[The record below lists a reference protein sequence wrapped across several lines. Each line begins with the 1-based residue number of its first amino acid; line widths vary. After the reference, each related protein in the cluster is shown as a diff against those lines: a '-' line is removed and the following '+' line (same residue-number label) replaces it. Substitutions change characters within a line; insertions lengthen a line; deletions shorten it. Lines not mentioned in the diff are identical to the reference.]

1 MRSMTNRFLAPALL
15 LLVAAPALSQSIPE
29 RPETLKYPEFSF
41 TAPLAKDFKSTLKAG
56 PTAFLAEDREL
67 PLVTVAVTLR
77 GGTYL
82 DPKGKEGLSSM
93 VGYLLTKGGTKAR
106 KARDLDEELA
116 FLAANLNSSID
127 ADRGT
132 VSLNF
137 MSKDMDTAF
146 KLLREVLTEPA
157 FEEEK
162 LKLRKDQVLSDMKSR
177 NDDSAAIEGR
187 ERNVLVYGPDFYLN
201 RFPTKASIDSLTRED
216 LVAFHAKWFDPR
228 NMMVAVSGDFAKADM
243 LKRLET
249 LFAKWPVKGEVA
261 PGVPKPTH
269 KLVPGSYIVDK
280 DVNQGRVSI
289 LLPGLDRN
297 DKDFYAAQM
306 MNQILGGGGFTS
318 RITNRVRSDE
328 GLAYS
333 AGSSLPEGAWYT
345 PPMGAYFQSKVRT
358 VSYASQIVI
367 EEMKKM
373 KSGDVT
379 AEELKTV
386 RTNLLETFPRRFATK
401 QQIVATFL
409 DEEFTGRAKTDP
421 LYYTTWRGNI
431 EKVTTADVKRT
442 AERLL
447 APDAVTLLVVGK
459 KADILNPDPK
469 HPVALASLTGGK
481 LTDIPLRDPFTMVPL
496 GPPAPVVPTV
506 NNPPAR

>member
-1 MRSMTNRFLAPALL
+1 MTNRFLAPALL

-41 TAPLAKDFKSTLKAG
+41 TAPLAKDFRSTLKAG

-67 PLVTVAVTLR
+67 PLLTVAVTLR

-132 VSLNF
+132 VSINF

-162 LKLRKDQVLSDMKSR
+162 LKLRKDQVLSEMKSR

-187 ERNVLVYGPDFYLN
+187 ERNVLVYGSDFYLN
-201 RFPTKASIDSLTRED
+201 RFSTKASIESLTRED

-243 LKRLET
+243 LKRLEA

-269 KLVPGSYIVDK
+269 KMVPGSYIVDK

-328 GLAYS
+328 GPRLGLAP
-333 AGSSLPEGAWYT
+333 LCPRRLVH

-358 VSYASQIVI
+358 VSYASQIVL

-373 KSGDVT
+373 KARRDGRRAQDQ
-379 AEELKTV
+379 V
-386 RTNLLETFPRRFATK
+386 RIEPPR
-401 QQIVATFL
+401 
-409 DEEFTGRAKTDP
+409 DC
-421 LYYTTWRGNI
+421 
-431 EKVTTADVKRT
+431 
-442 AERLL
+442 L
-447 APDAVTLLVVGK
+447 A
-459 KADILNPDPK
+459 
-469 HPVALASLTGGK
+469 
-481 LTDIPLRDPFTMVPL
+481 PLRDEAADRGDVPRR
-496 GPPAPVVPTV
+496 GVHRPREDRSCTTRTGARTSRRCPRPT
-506 NNPPAR
+506 

>member
-1 MRSMTNRFLAPALL
+1 MTNRLLAPALL
-15 LLVAAPALSQSIPE
+15 LLVAAPAFSQSIPE
-29 RPETLKYPEFSF
+29 RPEALKFPEFSF

-56 PTAFLAEDREL
+56 PAVFLAEDREL
-67 PLVTVAVTLR
+67 PLVTVAVTLK

-82 DPKGKEGLSSM
+82 DPKGKEGLSSL
-93 VGYLLTKGGTKAR
+93 VGYLLTKGGTKSR

-127 ADRGT
+127 DDRGGVT
-132 VSLNF
+132 INF

-146 KLLREVLTEPA
+146 MLLREVLTEPA

-162 LKLRKDQVLSDMKSR
+162 LKLRKDQLLSDMKSR
-177 NDDSAAIEGR
+177 NDDSAAIEAR
-187 ERNVLVYGPDFYLN
+187 ERNVIAYGADFYLN
-201 RFPTKASIDSLTRED
+201 RFTTKASIESLTRED

-243 LKRLET
+243 LKRLEA
-249 LFAKWPVKGEVA
+249 LFSKWPVKGELA
-261 PGVPKPTH
+261 PGVPKPSH

-280 DVNQGRVSI
+280 DVNQGRVTI

-297 DKDFYAAQM
+297 DPDVFAAAV
-306 MNQILGGGGFTS
+306 MNQVLGGGGFTS

-333 AGSSLPEGAWYT
+333 AGSVLPQGAWY
-345 PPMGAYFQSKVRT
+345 PQPMAAFFQSKVRT
-358 VSYASQIVI
+358 VAFASQIVL

-373 KSGDVT
+373 KDGEVT

-386 RTNLLETFPRRFATK
+386 KTNLLETFPRRFATK
-401 QQIVATFL
+401 QQIVGTFL

-421 LYYTTWRGNI
+421 LYYTNWRGNV

-442 AERLL
+442 AARLL
-447 APDAVTLLVVGK
+447 APDAVTLVVVGK

-481 LTDIPLRDPFTMVPL
+481 LTEVPLRDPFTMLPMA
-496 GPPAPVVPTV
+496 PAPSAPPPPPTV
-506 NNPPAR
+506 SNPTPR